1 MPQVRTEKAAPD
13 VSASFLNGF
22 SYEESLTPFHS
33 LRLRAEAGA
42 EAGDDLLLR
51 LLYKHGD
58 VQGTLIAYRA
68 AGRMELPILTQQPKE
83 EESK

>member
-1 MPQVRTEKAAPD
+1 MPLVRTEKAAPN
-13 VSASFLNGF
+13 VGASLRNGF

-42 EAGDDLLLR
+42 AAGDDLLLT
-51 LLYKHGD
+51 LLYKHDD
-58 VQGTLIAYRA
+58 VLGTLAAFRA
-68 AGRMELPILTQQPKE
+68 AGRTELPIIQPAANE

>member
-1 MPQVRTEKAAPD
+1 MPQVRTEKAAPIS
-13 VSASFLNGF
+13 SASLRNGF
-22 SYEESLTPFHS
+22 SYAESLTPFHS

-58 VQGTLIAYRA
+58 VAGTLAAYRA
-68 AGRMELPILTQQPKE
+68 AGRTELPIIQPAAKE
-83 EESK
+83 ESNA